1 MAEKGKA
8 KNKEGEDEKEKVQPL
23 SPEDRIAK
31 LEKGRLLNWIIL
43 GVLLLFIVIEG
54 VFLVLSAGKDS
65 DPLLAESSQRIEAL
79 QTEVNRLKT
88 AYDSAETFNDN
99 ALRLEGK
106 LDRIMTTIQLNNFS
120 SLRKLMVEQEGSY
133 QQFLAALQQGMY
145 DLSKMIKGSRTWYE
159 VYKDDLDLVIGDSK
173 GRAEQLGTGL
183 TEPLK
188 RETVFEEKK

>member
-1 MAEKGKA
+1 MAEKGKD
-8 KNKEGEDEKEKVQPL
+8 KNREEEEEKAQPL

-31 LEKGRLLNWIIL
+31 LEKGRLISWIIM

-54 VFLVLSAGKDS
+54 VTLVLYATRGD
-65 DPLLAESSQRIEAL
+65 DPWVAEGNQRLEAL
-79 QTEVNRLKT
+79 ESESTRLKA
-88 AYDSAETFNDN
+88 AYDAAQTFNDN

-120 SLRKLMVEQEGSY
+120 ALRKLMVEQEGSY

-145 DLSKMIKGSRTWYE
+145 DLSKMVKGSRTWYE

-183 TEPLK
+183 VEPLK
-188 RETVFEEKK
+188 RKTVAEEKQ